1 VIDREEATMSQPDED
16 RVPGHHLAADDRDIE
31 APAADAAEQA
41 MSIDPTEEPA
51 EVHRGLEV
59 GEWDAVEQAYVVD
72 LDDDY
77 R

>member
-1 VIDREEATMSQPDED
+1 MAQPGEEFVPEEHLAPDE
-16 RVPGHHLAADDRDIE
+16 RDVE
-31 APAADAAEQA
+31 APDADAIEQA
-41 MSIDPTEEPA
+41 APADPAVDPV

-59 GEWDAVEQAYVVD
+59 GEWDAVEQARVVE

>member
-1 VIDREEATMSQPDED
+1 MTDEFED
-16 RVPGHHLAADDRDIE
+16 RVPDDHLEPEERDPE
-31 APAADAAEQA
+31 APTADAVEQA
-41 MSIDPTEEPA
+41 ILANPVDEDG

-59 GEWDAVEQAYVVD
+59 GEYDAVEQAHVVD